1 MRVLV
6 LGGVGEIGSE
16 IVRAVAEA
24 DDVAEVHI
32 GDILIDK
39 AKKLAEDVGE
49 KASAIY
55 VDVTDHEKLVNTMKN
70 FDVVTS
76 CVGPFYRFGVPVV
89 RAAVEAGVN
98 YIDIMDDPDPT
109 REILDDATL
118 NKTAKDAE
126 AIVIIGLGSTPGLV
140 NVLAKYGASK
150 LDETDEISVAW
161 AYTTASGGAS
171 FAVMAHMFHVT
182 CGQALTYKDGLWV
195 KVTPLVN
202 GRETLDFRELGNIDV
217 YHVGHPEPVT
227 IPRYIKCKAA
237 SCKMGVVPQ
246 DVLIVYRVLAQLE
259 LTSRN
264 PIKFKDILIAPRDFI
279 MTSLA
284 QLPLETHRKIF
295 KFDQV
300 EPIFECRVAVKG
312 SKGEEN
318 AQYIYRFSDVD
329 HAQPT
334 YVPAAVATLMLG
346 RGEVKSK
353 GVSAPEG
360 CIEPESFLKE
370 VIDRGVTLFETN
382 EKGETRELS
391 F

>member
-1 MRVLV
+1 V

-16 IVRAVAEA
+16 IVREVAEA
-24 DDVAEVHI
+24 DDVTEVYI

-39 AKKLAEDVGE
+39 AKKLAEDMGE

-55 VDVTDHEKLVNTMKN
+55 VDVTNHEKLVDIMKN

-89 RAAVEAGVN
+89 KAAVEAGVN

-109 REILDDATL
+109 LEILNDTKLNETASDAGVT
-118 NKTAKDAE
+118 
-126 AIVIIGLGSTPGLV
+126 VIIGLGSTPGLV
-140 NVLAKYGASK
+140 NVLARYGASK
-150 LDETDEISVAW
+150 LDEIDEISVAW

-171 FAVMAHMFHVT
+171 LAVMAHMFHVT
-182 CGQALTYKDGLWV
+182 CGEALTYKDGKWI

-202 GRETLDFRELGNIDV
+202 GKETLDFRELGNIDV

-227 IPRYIKCKAA
+227 IPRYIKCKVA

-246 DVLIVYRVLAQLE
+246 DVITVYRVLAQLG
-259 LTSRN
+259 LTSRD
-264 PIKFKDILIAPRDFI
+264 PIKFKDSLIAPRDFI
-279 MTSLA
+279 MTALA

-312 SKGEEN
+312 KKGGEN

-370 VIDRGVTLFETN
+370 VIDRGVTLFETS
-382 EKGETRELS
+382 EGETRELS
-391 F
+391 V